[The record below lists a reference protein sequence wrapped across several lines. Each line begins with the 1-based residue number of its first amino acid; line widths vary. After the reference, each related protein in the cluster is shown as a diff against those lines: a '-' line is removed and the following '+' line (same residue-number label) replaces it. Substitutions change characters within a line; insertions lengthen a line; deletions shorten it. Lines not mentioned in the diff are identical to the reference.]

1 MVEYISLDKMPVF
14 TTLQCE
20 CVTAVGVH
28 KDKLGVLLFVEVAVS
43 VHKLIIILVEV
54 FTHISIF
61 LMRCYFVPQPR
72 VAKVEKPET
81 VERDM
86 SPRKFSED
94 IQYFHQ
100 NGSMVVDNG
109 QVGFL
114 SEVRKNGAIFTPL
127 PIKPEQEKRAM
138 LYITLSE
145 TYPIFGVGFG
155 LSSSV
160 LGCRG

>member
-61 LMRCYFVPQPR
+61 LMRFSLVMIELLICFRQGNIEHGAFLLLRFDWEWSEYR
-72 VAKVEKPET
+72 TILANLRKKADLT
-81 VERDM
+81 VIHD
-86 SPRKFSED
+86 
-94 IQYFHQ
+94 H
-100 NGSMVVDNG
+100 
-109 QVGFL
+109 
-114 SEVRKNGAIFTPL
+114 
-127 PIKPEQEKRAM
+127 
-138 LYITLSE
+138 
-145 TYPIFGVGFG
+145 
-155 LSSSV
+155 
-160 LGCRG
+160 